1 MTDSYEGLLG
11 YYYFGFHS
19 ALTRYRALTV
29 QGWIVTAAGTAGFF
43 VFLRDGDGLFP
54 LAVAL
59 CAAVA
64 GISLVHQ
71 SVAALDQ
78 YVRVP
83 VARPAPG
90 SFPGNI
96 EGGID
101 ECARLMEEIDRG
113 GWQEA
118 LAALGALGEMT
129 GRFSFPPLR

>member
-43 VFLRDGDGLFP
+43 LSLRDGDGVFP
-54 LAVAL
+54 LALAL

-71 SVAALDQ
+71 SVASLDQ

-83 VARPAPG
+83 VAKPDPASCP
-90 SFPGNI
+90 PNI
-96 EGGID
+96 AGGID
-101 ECARLMEEIDRG
+101 ECARLMDEIDRG
-113 GWQEA
+113 GGQEA
-118 LAALGALGEMT
+118 LAALRVLGGMT
-129 GRFSFPPLR
+129 ERFSFPPLR